1 MTETIALQLADTI
14 RQTAFEA
21 HVFLRHGHN
30 EKVYENAL
38 RNRLR
43 AKGLNVDQQAPI
55 SVYDEDG
62 SLLGEFVADLIVNSE
77 FIVEL
82 KAVRSLAD
90 EHVAQVLGYLRASR
104 LEHAMLINFGSP
116 KIQFRKFIFR
126 TED

>member
-43 AKGLNVDQQAPI
+43 AKGLNVDQQTPI

-82 KAVRSLAD
+82 KAVRALAD
-90 EHVAQVLGYLRASR
+90 EHTAQVLGYLRASR
-104 LEHAMLINFGSP
+104 SEHAMLINFGSP

-126 TED
+126 TQD